1 MSEPYS
7 SFTTCWLCRRVILIW
22 PQVDVRVCC
31 HSVSALWPSV
41 TAGTPNYQLLR
52 EWTDGWTSSW
62 WCIWVAACLTRF
74 CLFLKSFTT
83 FILILIVLWQ
93 KSQRITL
100 THEWIQTFTW
110 EREEPAV
117 HGPSY
122 GLQLDHIHGLSYVHR
137 GRHAAQGA
145 AHKLGHL
152 LHRKHL
158 QQLIKDGWERVQKCS
173 LRMKLGTEE
182 VLMTRGERFI

>member
-1 MSEPYS
+1 MNES
-7 SFTTCWLCRRVILIW
+7 
-22 PQVDVRVCC
+22 
-31 HSVSALWPSV
+31 
-41 TAGTPNYQLLR
+41 
-52 EWTDGWTSSW
+52 
-62 WCIWVAACLTRF
+62 
-74 CLFLKSFTT
+74 K
-83 FILILIVLWQ
+83 
-93 KSQRITL
+93 
-100 THEWIQTFTW
+100 TFTW

-173 LRMKLGTEE
+173 LRRKVGQK
-182 VLMTRGERFI
+182 RR

>member
-1 MSEPYS
+1 MGDFNLATGGCESLLSLCVSPV
-7 SFTTCWLCRRVILIW
+7 TLCDCWDPKL
-22 PQVDVRVCC
+22 
-31 HSVSALWPSV
+31 SAVKRMNW
-41 TAGTPNYQLLR
+41 
-52 EWTDGWTSSW
+52 WTSSW

-122 GLQLDHIHGLSYVHR
+122 GLQLDHIHGLSYVHG